1 MTQDRVRHAIA
12 SCVVGLTRHV
22 MSRDSLSQDLAY
34 RKVLGS
40 ELFKLV
46 SDPDTRLC
54 FEPNSDLAVYYD
66 IETSKGIDSLYDAI
80 NQDPVS

>member
-1 MTQDRVRHAIA
+1 
-12 SCVVGLTRHV
+12 

>member
-22 MSRDSLSQDLAY
+22 MSRDSLPQDSAY
-34 RKVLGS
+34 RKVFGS

-46 SDPDTRLC
+46 SDPDPRLC
-54 FEPNSDLAVYYD
+54 FEPNSELAVYYD
-66 IETSKGIDSLYDAI
+66 IETSKGVDSLYDAI
-80 NQDPVS
+80 NQNPVS

>member
-1 MTQDRVRHAIA
+1 MTQDRIRHAIA

-22 MSRDSLSQDLAY
+22 MSRYSLSPDSAY
-34 RKVLGS
+34 RKVLCS

-54 FEPNSDLAVYYD
+54 FEPNSELASYYD
-66 IETSKGIDSLYDAI
+66 IETAKGVDSLYDAI
-80 NQDPVS
+80 NQDTVS

>member
-22 MSRDSLSQDLAY
+22 MSRYSLPHDLAY
-34 RKVLGS
+34 RKVFGS
-40 ELFKLV
+40 ELFKLI

-54 FEPNSDLAVYYD
+54 FEPNSELATYFD
-66 IETSKGIDSLYDAI
+66 IESLKGIDSLYDAI
-80 NQDPVS
+80 NQN

>member
-22 MSRDSLSQDLAY
+22 MLRDSIPQDAAY
-34 RKVLGS
+34 RKVFGS

-54 FEPNSDLAVYYD
+54 FEPNSELAAYYD
-66 IETSKGIDSLYDAI
+66 IETAKGVDSLYDAI
-80 NQDPVS
+80 NQNPVS

>member
-22 MSRDSLSQDLAY
+22 MSRDSISQDLAY
-34 RKVLGS
+34 RKVFGS

-54 FEPNSDLAVYYD
+54 FEPNSELATYYD
-66 IETSKGIDSLYDAI
+66 IETSKGVDSLYDAI

>member
-22 MSRDSLSQDLAY
+22 MSRYSFSHDLAY
-34 RKVLGS
+34 RKVFSS

-54 FEPNSDLAVYYD
+54 FEPNSKLAAYCD
-66 IETSKGIDSLYDAI
+66 IEFANGVDALYDAI
-80 NQDPVS
+80 NQD

>member
-12 SCVVGLTRHV
+12 SCVVGLARHV
-22 MSRDSLSQDLAY
+22 MLRDSIPQDAAY
-34 RKVLGS
+34 RKVFGS

-54 FEPNSDLAVYYD
+54 FVPNSELAAYYD
-66 IETSKGIDSLYDAI
+66 IETAKGVDSLYDAI
-80 NQDPVS
+80 NQNPVS